1 MAMRKVLTLMA
12 VAAISLAACSG
23 EESPTTPAPPAGTT
37 PVSSAS
43 SPTQTA
49 MTAADCA
56 AGAALFE
63 AGKLTIATS
72 NPAFPPYFAGG
83 ETEEHPDWEFN
94 DPYTGQG
101 FEAGVG
107 YAVADRLGF
116 SHDQVVWTPEP
127 FEATYAPGP
136 KAYDFSIQQID
147 YSDQRAQAVD
157 FSDSY
162 YDKARAVVGVA
173 GTPITQV
180 TSISGLKDFTLATQ
194 IGTTDYDWIVNTVQ
208 PNKEP
213 GAFNTL
219 ADAVAAINAH
229 QVDGLVV
236 DLPTALYMADP
247 NVQEV
252 TDGVVVGQVPPDPDA
267 VYFGMTFEKGNPL
280 RDCVNL
286 ALAEMPG
293 KLADLQATWFE
304 TQTNVGEVPTLSA
317 D

>member
-1 MAMRKVLTLMA
+1 MRKAMILMAIAA
-12 VAAISLAACSG
+12 VAATACAGSSPSPSATAAG
-23 EESPTTPAPPAGTT
+23 
-37 PVSSAS
+37 AS
-43 SPTQTA
+43 SPASSAPSPTA
-49 MTAADCA
+49 TVVSAADCA
-56 AGAALFE
+56 AGATLFE
-63 AGKLTIATS
+63 SGKLTIATS

-83 ETEEHPDWEFN
+83 ATDAHPDWEFN

-101 FEAGVG
+101 FEAGVA

-116 SHDQVVWTPEP
+116 SHDQVVWVPEP
-127 FEATYAPGP
+127 FDATYAPGP

-213 GAFNTL
+213 GAFNSL

-252 TDGVVVGQVPPDPDA
+252 TDGVVVGQVPPEPGA

-304 TQTNVGEVPTLSA
+304 TQTNVGEVPTLTA